1 MAAGA
6 TYEPIAT
13 TTLASAANAITFSSI
28 PATYTDLVVVF
39 NALCSTGGTTGQMLL
54 NNATTGYSATF
65 LRGTGSAAASNR
77 FTSDSSLTVMYQALS
92 STVPSHARINIF
104 NYTGST
110 YKTVLI
116 EDAQDYN
123 GSGQVMRSV
132 GLYQSTS
139 AITSIKLQAS
149 GGANLDI
156 GTTATLYGIKAA

>member
-1 MAAGA
+1 MAV

-13 TTLASAANAITFSSI
+13 TTLASAAANITFSSI

-39 NALCSTGGTTGQMLL
+39 NALCSGAGKTGQMLL

-65 LRGTGSAAASNR
+65 LRGTGSAAASNA
-77 FTSDSSLTVMYQALS
+77 FTSDTSFTVMYQALS
-92 STVPSHARINIF
+92 STIPSFAKINIF
-104 NYTGST
+104 NYAGST
-110 YKTVLI
+110 YKTILV

-149 GGANLDI
+149 GGTNLDA
-156 GTTATLYGIKAA
+156 GSSATLYGILKA